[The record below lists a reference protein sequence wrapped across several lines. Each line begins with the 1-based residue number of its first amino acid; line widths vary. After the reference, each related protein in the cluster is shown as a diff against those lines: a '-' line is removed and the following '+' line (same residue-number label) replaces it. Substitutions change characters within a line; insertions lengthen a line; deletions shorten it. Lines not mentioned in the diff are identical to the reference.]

1 MSSDRLNLE
10 DSGSVLCQPLGS
22 SFKVCRFRAQQ
33 AAAAALGGGPPT
45 ERPSGETSV
54 ASSSGT
60 FALTGFATMALC
72 ALHGSMSEDL
82 EKVLPGRAQPGS

>member
-1 MSSDRLNLE
+1 M
-10 DSGSVLCQPLGS
+10 
-22 SFKVCRFRAQQ
+22 
-33 AAAAALGGGPPT
+33 

-72 ALHGSMSEDL
+72 ALHGSMPEDL